1 MKKFQKQN
9 AAKQIVLG
17 KSVLDEA
24 KLGKNVEII
33 VQNGSIVILPAIKK
47 KAWRVLERLGEGAA
61 SGVLDEPSS
70 NHDVYLY
77 GKGK

>member
-1 MKKFQKQN
+1 MKKIQKQN

-24 KLGKNVEII
+24 KLGKSVEII
-33 VQNGSIVILPAIKK
+33 VQSGAIVILPAIKK
-47 KAWRVLERLGEGAA
+47 KAWRVLERLGEDAA
-61 SGVLDEPSS
+61 SGILDEPSR
-70 NHDVYLY
+70 NHDAYLY

>member
-1 MKKFQKQN
+1 MKKIQKQN

-17 KSVLDEA
+17 KAVLSEA

-33 VQNGSIVILPAIKK
+33 VQNGAIVILPAVKK
-47 KAWRVLERLGEGAA
+47 RAWQVLEKLGEDAVEGT
-61 SGVLDEPSS
+61 LHEPSS
-70 NHDVYLY
+70 KHDSYLY